1 MTRLIWAA
9 ALAVMVVS
17 PLAAQ
22 QEQRA
27 PGLVWRAERW
37 QTSVERLPT
46 DSLLEFDPQLGFVV
60 PRRAHVLPVGA
71 RRPAAAGLKL
81 ETYTRRAQ
89 ARMRDELWAGTVV
102 DRLSG
107 RAQTAEGLIP
117 ELENPLRV
125 PAPLAAVFGEGSV
138 FDVQGKLHLGALGS
152 RSTQDPDIRSELL
165 RRAAGGFDLD
175 LDQTLDLK
183 ILGTV
188 GTKLDVEVDFNS
200 QRELESK
207 QLISLAYAGTDD
219 EILKQV
225 EVGDIRV
232 ALPPSRFLGSG
243 VAQGTFGAQ
252 AVAQLGPVDLRVL
265 GSRKEGQT
273 TTRSLSIQPSGDGVL
288 SEVSLDIKDTQFQ
301 NDRFFLLFHPDSLVP
316 GRILY
321 PSAGTSLLTPAS
333 VPEPGSLNVWL
344 DDGNFTNNRELA
356 SKPGMAFINPTIP
369 DTLSDETH
377 AGFFDLLIEGEDYV
391 VSDGVIIQMRRQ
403 LNDNEVLAV
412 GYVTTGGTEV
422 GTPQEAADQVLK
434 LIKPINPDTLDFT
447 WDYTL
452 RNVYSL
458 REPNIQSGSLELTIY
473 RGAQDLKETFE
484 TIDGESRKYSEIF
497 GVTDVN
503 ERVSVPRILRDPF
516 GGPDYL
522 VLPNIRPFFEPTD
535 EIGAPIVIERPNRR
549 LYFNSDP
556 NRTALD
562 DQVYFIEA
570 TYLSQGGLTGEI
582 ELGAANLIDGS
593 ERITIGG
600 EVLTR
605 GEDYQIFYDFGRV
618 VLTDPAGLAEQYP
631 NDRLDINFEVAPLF
645 NLAPTTLY
653 GAAGSYAPAPN
664 MTINSTL
671 MVQRQQSLANRPILG
686 AEPFQTVIGAVDGV
700 YTGRMPFMSRW
711 LDGLPGVDGGRA
723 STFTLRGELAWSNP
737 NPNTDGEVFLND
749 FENIEVAKRLNLF
762 FRAWSFASIP
772 SQTTLSLAQY
782 AGARWFT
789 FAIDQQQ
796 VTGTVRGLDIG
807 DSEFVVL
814 LEPRGETPGERSASW
829 RSIQTLVSTTGED
842 LTRQEFIEFFLR
854 GNRGTMIVDLGTIDE
869 DAVRIDRDGAPV
881 GINTLDTEETDP
893 NTRDNNLDVDE
904 DVGLDGIAGN
914 DFINVT
920 GDDGTDDFD
929 ETFGVGAFPNNP
941 NGTENNS
948 ILDTEDNNLNGL
960 LDRQEDIVRWEFDL
974 SGNRFEVP
982 GSRNPTTGFRRIRLP
997 LVSPDQSIGVPDL
1010 RNVRAIR
1017 LTFTGVENPT
1027 EFEIVGLEIVGSTFL
1042 QRGIVDAD
1050 GFPIAGQDSDSL
1062 QITAINDVENPEYRS
1077 PPGVFAQ
1084 QDRADE
1090 IAGVNTL
1097 VREQSLEFGYRG
1109 LPAGSRGTIFRPLFD
1124 RESYIDYEEMRLWV
1138 QGRDVDAG
1146 LQPNFFVAFGIDTLN
1161 AYEYNAPLRDL
1172 DWEEH
1177 VIDFEIFTELKR
1189 TLLDSLAS
1197 AGADTGSAVS
1207 DDGRYRVRIASPT
1220 APPPTITEISQLTIG
1235 VENTTGSPV
1244 TGSFWIDEWRLTA
1257 PLREGGGAG
1266 FISAQAVLADFGR
1279 INLTFETRDGRY
1291 RNLNAVRNNFD
1302 SGDFDLSTT
1311 FDLEKMLP
1319 ESWGIALPL
1328 TYDHFGQSDVPL
1340 YAVGSDIL
1348 VTTSAQEDSLE
1359 RSSTRDIVSLRAFRT
1374 RQSSNPIVAAT
1385 LDKLEARLTFRG
1397 EESGSVDLDTDR
1409 ARWETLVTYR
1419 TGFRKRGLPLGLGW
1433 VAKLPFPKA
1442 IKSSEAL
1449 QRLVGADLNLVPAN
1463 VALGTRTLFE
1473 ERNRNKILA
1482 SGSDFTADT
1491 TRNVVGNAQI
1501 DFQPFSSMRAS
1512 LRWDTTRDLV
1522 FPETVISRKTLGV
1535 EALRGQSFDFDWT
1548 IPIASWLT
1556 PRYNYRTTSNRN
1568 HSRAASRSLDSLD
1581 LRDFGATRSKILT
1594 IQFQVIGLV
1603 QALRSSGDGRVTA
1616 TSSQA
1621 TWWARLFGP
1630 IRFDRRQRESV
1641 SYVQQEEDPS
1651 FGFGWGFGSL
1661 DNESIEDPQSFTENN
1676 DWGLSTTLQPVRTLQ
1691 IRGAYRETDNVRR
1704 WLQGVNE
1711 KSVRTWPDISINWTN
1726 AWLPGPVRKAIAAAT
1741 VSSGFERRTSSDV
1754 SNDQLLGDVDRR
1766 LWDPV
1771 VAVRL
1776 TWVNGMS
1783 TDFRASHSETI
1794 TAAIRGGSVDNR
1806 REELATD
1813 FTVNFNYNIRPG
1825 TTLYIPFPTLW
1836 KAKLRQPLLT
1846 SVSFN
1851 RRFREDSTALA
1862 GEEEPVL
1869 NIETLT
1875 TEIRPSVAYEFGR
1888 VVSGFA
1894 VSYLSRDDRKRDIRN
1909 TTVGMEAFL
1918 DFLF

>member
-1 MTRLIWAA
+1 LTRLIWGA
-9 ALAVMVVS
+9 ALAVVVAN
-17 PLAAQ
+17 PLSAQ
-22 QEQRA
+22 QE
-27 PGLVWRAERW
+27 
-37 QTSVERLPT
+37 
-46 DSLLEFDPQLGFVV
+46 DSLVEFDPQLGFVV
-60 PRRAHVLPVGA
+60 PRRAYTPPVDV
-71 RRPAAAGLKL
+71 RRPAAVGLDL
-81 ETYTRRAQ
+81 EAYTRRAQ
-89 ARMRDELWAGTVV
+89 THMRDELWATTVV
-102 DRLSG
+102 GRLSG
-107 RAQTAEGLIP
+107 RSQTAEGLIP
-117 ELENPLRV
+117 ELENPLKI

-138 FDVQGKLHLGALGS
+138 FDVQGKLHVGALGS
-152 RSTQDPDIRSELL
+152 RSTQDPDLRSELL
-165 RRAAGGFDLD
+165 RRAVGGFDLD

-188 GTKLDVEVDFNS
+188 GTKLDVAVDFNS

-207 QLISLAYAGTDD
+207 QLISAAYTGTDD
-219 EILKQV
+219 EILKRV

-273 TTRSLSIQPSGDGVL
+273 TTRSLSIAPSGDGVL

-301 NDRFFLLFHPDSLVP
+301 NDRFFFLFHPDSLAP
-316 GRILY
+316 GRIPY
-321 PSAGTSLLTPAS
+321 PSSGTSLLTPAS
-333 VPEPGSLNVWL
+333 LPEAGSLNVWL

-356 SKPGMAFINPTIP
+356 SKPGTAFVNPTAP
-369 DTLSDETH
+369 DTLSGQAH
-377 AGFFDLLIEGEDYV
+377 AGFFDLLIEGVDYV
-391 VSDGVIIQMRRQ
+391 VSDGVIIQMKRQ

-412 GYVTTGGTEV
+412 GYVTAGGTEV
-422 GTPQEAADQVLK
+422 GTPQEAEDQILK

-458 REPNIQSGSLELTIY
+458 REPNIQLGSLELAIY

-516 GGPDYL
+516 GGPD
-522 VLPNIRPFFEPTD
+522 PTD
-535 EIGAPIVIERPNRR
+535 EAGLAISIERPNRQ

-556 NRTALD
+556 NKTALD

-618 VLTDPAGLAEQYP
+618 VLTDPAGLAERHP
-631 NDRLDINFEVAPLF
+631 NDRLGINFEVAPLF

-664 MTINSTL
+664 VVINSTL
-671 MVQRQQSLANRPILG
+671 MAQRQQSLANRPILG
-686 AEPFQTVIGAVDGV
+686 AEPAQTVIGAVDGV

-711 LDGLPGVDGGRA
+711 LDALPGVDGGRT

-737 NPNTDGEVFLND
+737 DPNTDGEVFLND

-762 FRAWSFASIP
+762 FRAWSFASVP
-772 SQTTLSLAQY
+772 SQTTLSLAEY
-782 AGARWFT
+782 ADARWFT

-814 LEPRGETPGERSASW
+814 LEPRGETPGERSSSW

-842 LTRQEFIEFFLR
+842 LTRQEFVEFFLR
-854 GNRGTMIVDLGTIDE
+854 GDRGTMIVDLGTIDE
-869 DAVRIDRDGAPV
+869 DAVRIDRNGAPV
-881 GINTLDTEETDP
+881 GLGELDTEETDP
-893 NTRDNNLDVDE
+893 NTRDNNLDIDE
-904 DVGLDGIAGN
+904 DVGLDGIDGN
-914 DFINVT
+914 DFIVVA
-920 GDDGTDDFD
+920 GDDGTDDFN
-929 ETFGVGAFPNNP
+929 ETFGAGAFPNNP

-974 SGNRFEVP
+974 AGNRFEVP
-982 GSRNPTTGFRRIRLP
+982 GSRIPTTQFRRIRLP
-997 LVSPDQSIGVPDL
+997 LVSPDQSIGAPDL

-1017 LTFTGVENPT
+1017 FTFTGVENPT

-1062 QITAINDVENPEYRS
+1062 RITAINDVENAEYRS
-1077 PPGVFAQ
+1077 PPGVVAQ

-1090 IAGVNTL
+1090 IAGINTV

-1109 LPAGSRGTIFRPLFD
+1109 LPVGARGTIFSPLFD
-1124 RESYIDYEEMRLWV
+1124 RESYIDYKEMRLWV

-1146 LQPNFFVAFGIDTLN
+1146 QQPNFFVEFGIDTLN
-1161 AYEYNAPLRDL
+1161 VYEYTAPLRDL

-1177 VIDFEIFTELKR
+1177 VIDFDIFTELKR

-1197 AGADTGSAVS
+1197 VGADTGSAVS
-1207 DDGRYRVRIASPT
+1207 DDGRYRVHIASPI
-1220 APPPTITEISQLTIG
+1220 APPPTITEVGQLTIG
-1235 VENTTGSPV
+1235 VENTSGSPV
-1244 TGSFWIDEWRLTA
+1244 TGTFWIDEWRLTA
-1257 PLREGGGAG
+1257 PLREGGGAS
-1266 FISAQAVLADFGR
+1266 FLSAQAVLADLGR
-1279 INLTFETRDGRY
+1279 VNLTLENRDGRY
-1291 RNLNAVRNNFD
+1291 RNLNATRNNFD
-1302 SGDFDLSTT
+1302 SGDFDLSTA

-1328 TYDHFGQSDVPL
+1328 TYDHFGRSDVPL

-1348 VTTSAQEDSLE
+1348 VTSSSQEDSLE
-1359 RSSTRDIVSLRAFRT
+1359 RSNTRDIVSLRAFRT
-1374 RQSSNPIVAAT
+1374 RQSSNPIIAAT

-1397 EESGSVDLDTDR
+1397 EELGSVDLDTDR
-1409 ARWETLVTYR
+1409 SRWESLVTYR

-1433 VAKLPFPKA
+1433 IAKLPFPRS
-1442 IKSSEAL
+1442 IKSSQAL
-1449 QRLVGADLNLVPAN
+1449 QKLAAADLNLAPAT
-1463 VALGTRTLFE
+1463 VALSTRTVFE

-1482 SGSDFTADT
+1482 SGTDFTADT
-1491 TRNVVGNAQI
+1491 TRNVTGDAQI
-1501 DFQPFSSMRAS
+1501 DFQLFSSMRAS
-1512 LRWDTTRDLV
+1512 LRWDSTRDLV
-1522 FPETVISRKTLGV
+1522 FPETVIKRETLGV
-1535 EALRGQSFDFDWT
+1535 EALRRQTFDFDWT

-1568 HSRAASRSLDSLD
+1568 HTRAASRSLDSLD
-1581 LRDFGATRSKILT
+1581 LRDFGATRSKSLT
-1594 IQFQVIGLV
+1594 VQFQVVELV
-1603 QALRSSGDGRVTA
+1603 QAFQSSGDGGVGA
-1616 TSSQA
+1616 ASSRA
-1621 TWWARLFGP
+1621 AWWARFLGP
-1630 IRFDRRQRESV
+1630 IRFDRRQREGV
-1641 SYVQQEEDPS
+1641 LYVQQEDDPS

-1661 DNESIEDPQSFTENN
+1661 DNESPEEPQSFTEND
-1676 DWGLSTTLQPVRTLQ
+1676 DWGLSTTLQPVRTLR

-1704 WLQGVNE
+1704 YLQGVNQ
-1711 KSVRTWPDISINWTN
+1711 KSIRTWPDINVNWTN
-1726 AWLPGPVRKAIAAAT
+1726 AWLPGAVRKAIAAAT
-1741 VSSGFERRTSSDV
+1741 VSSGFQRRTSSDV

-1766 LWDPV
+1766 SWDPV

-1776 TWVNGMS
+1776 TWTNGMS

-1806 REELATD
+1806 REDLATD
-1813 FTVNFNYNIRPG
+1813 FAINFNYNIRPG

-1869 NIETLT
+1869 NVETLT